1 MITLLHKMH
10 REVIKIGEK
19 KDTQSNK
26 YLLTINNPKEKQL
39 LHDDIKRILISNF
52 KTLEYFALADE
63 KGQTYH
69 THLFVYFNSRVR
81 FSKIKKYFPE
91 AHIDVVRGMVSENIA
106 YIRKTG
112 KWKDSEKSETS
123 IPDSFEE
130 YGKRPPDSKGKLSAM
145 TELYQMVNDGLT
157 NTEILAI
164 NQDYILQ
171 IDKIDKLRTMLLT
184 EKYKGIIRKNLKVV
198 YIYGETGTG
207 KTRGVLAEHGAENVY
222 RVTDYLHPFDSY
234 NCQSVICFDEFRS
247 SLYLKDMLNY
257 CDIYPLELPA
267 RFSNKYACYDTV
279 YIVSNWRLSKQY
291 SELQKDDTA
300 SWNAFLRRISE
311 IREYKG
317 KDDIVIYHSMEEY
330 FNRETDFVS
339 ISSDDNVPF

>member
-1 MITLLHKMH
+1 M
-10 REVIKIGEK
+10 VNK

-26 YLLTINNPKEKQL
+26 YLLTINNPKDKGLTHEE
-39 LHDDIKRILISNF
+39 IKRVLINNF

-63 KGQTYH
+63 MGKTYH
-69 THLFVYFNSRVR
+69 THVFICFNSRVR
-81 FSKIKKYFPE
+81 FSTLKKNFPE
-91 AHIDVVRGMVSENIA
+91 SHIDVVKGTVSDNIN
-106 YIRKTG
+106 YVKKTG
-112 KWKDSEKSETS
+112 KWKDSEKAETS

-130 YGKRPPDSKGKLSAM
+130 YGKRPPDSKGKLSDM
-145 TELYQMVNDGLT
+145 TELYQMVNDGMT

-184 EKYKGIIRKNLKVV
+184 DKYKGIIRKNLRVI
-198 YIYGETGTG
+198 YISGATGTG
-207 KTRGVLAEHGAENVY
+207 KTSSVLSEHGAENVY

-279 YIVSNWRLSKQY
+279 YIVSNWGLEKQY
-291 SELQKDDTA
+291 SELQKEDTA
-300 SWNAFLRRISE
+300 SWKAFLRRISE
-311 IREYKG
+311 VREYK
-317 KDDIVIYHSMEEY
+317 DIGNVVTYNSIEEY
-330 FNRETDFVS
+330 FNRCTEFVDVS
-339 ISSDDNVPF
+339 NKDEVPF

>member
-1 MITLLHKMH
+1 MIG
-10 REVIKIGEK
+10 IADK

-26 YLLTINNPKEKQL
+26 YLLTINNPKEKGL
-39 LHDDIKRILISNF
+39 THGEIKKIFVNNF
-52 KTLEYFALADE
+52 KTLEYCAMADE
-63 KGQTYH
+63 MGKTYH
-69 THLFVYFNSRVR
+69 THIFVYFNSRVR
-81 FSKIKKYFPE
+81 FSTVKKNFPE
-91 AHIDVVRGMVSENIA
+91 AHIDVVKGMVSDNIN

-112 KWKDSEKSETS
+112 KWKDSEKAETS
-123 IPDSFEE
+123 IQDTFEE
-130 YGKRPPDSKGKLSAM
+130 YGKRPPDSRGKLSDM
-145 TELYQMVNDGLT
+145 TELYQMVNDGMT

-184 EKYKGIIRKNLKVV
+184 EKYKGIIRKNLRV
-198 YIYGETGTG
+198 IYVSGATGTG
-207 KTRGVLAEHGAENVY
+207 KTSGVLAEHGAENVY

-279 YIVSNWRLSKQY
+279 YIISNWGLEKQY
-291 SELQKDDTA
+291 SELQKEDTA
-300 SWNAFLRRISE
+300 SWKAFLRRIRE
-311 IREYKG
+311 VREYKG
-317 KDDIVIYHSMEEY
+317 IGNVVTYNSVEEY
-330 FNRETDFVS
+330 FNRDTEFIAVS
-339 ISSDDNVPF
+339 NMDEVPF